1 MLFYRSVLE
10 LMEGLNFVEVGG
22 SRWRRQRVASS
33 RWVERCFD
41 FRVSPRE
48 NSLSLCVRQES
59 SVEAISGE
67 SFRHQ
72 RRFPTCANGKPGDFR
87 CCERARDIPE
97 RDFKVSFG
105 TLIAFSALLCYMS
118 DRESYPEREPNAF
131 DGESSDGLFN
141 SDNEAVGPDAEDGSD
156 TDVEIIGEGSQSVPS
171 HGIGKGLM
179 TAPIPLSIVYS
190 DGRRVGLAAPGES
203 SAGHQSEPSTSGRG
217 ASSAEP
223 SSQPRVSVLFPDH
236 DRVPMGVP
244 KEHVFGVDYLEP
256 NRITE
261 REIAKYRAEYF
272 IPDSVGIRIPG
283 PKETLSR
290 PKEGEVVFF
299 TDVLLQGVRLPLQ
312 PAVQK
317 ILAQIGYAPGQFNP
331 NFWVAL
337 MGVVTAFGMAGEGE
351 PSYEQFSHLYS
362 ITKSKCSDHGGWVQA
377 NCLKA
382 TERGHFIS
390 GIPTSQKTWGKRRV
404 ILSGDWESPSGH
416 PVRFHIPT
424 TFQIAGKLKQ
434 PIATQSEIRQ
444 IERVRLRVPAV
455 ERVYPKLLFTANLIK
470 AQLANPADM
479 TEEKRAAEA
488 KRMSESSKRHLMLGS
503 EGKKKRG
510 RQAETPTVPAS
521 SAGVDVEDQTLSE
534 RLCRLNS
541 DSAPPRSVAAGP
553 SPGRGV
559 PAEGTPSRA
568 ASKRPFTDDDAPAD
582 PVTLAYPSKTV
593 QFVNH
598 MILGSQME
606 LSEIKDL
613 PKKLLREEA
622 GRAFR
627 LQASASMDMWLC
639 INAAEKAKKAYDDG
653 RAKVAEAGKAI
664 QDHAHL
670 VKDMQAA
677 ERQIKGY
684 EAKFSEMVAAM
695 ESAQLAATEA
705 REAKEAI
712 QVAMEESER
721 KRDSDIE
728 AAVQEAIRKYRHS
741 TDFSALLD
749 KEVGSEMVDL
759 VYRFKRYN
767 PGVKLNLNFIADPPP
782 LPEGMTE
789 EMIEDYEGED
799 APEGPAESGEE
810 QAGA

>member
-1 MLFYRSVLE
+1 SPPSSLARVLGRGLVTAFGRLDVVLPFDIGADGGAQLRRSPKVALEKTKGRVE
-10 LMEGLNFVEVGG
+10 LMGG
-22 SRWRRQRVASS
+22 ETLR
-33 RWVERCFD
+33 
-41 FRVSPRE
+41 
-48 NSLSLCVRQES
+48 L
-59 SVEAISGE
+59 
-67 SFRHQ
+67 
-72 RRFPTCANGKPGDFR
+72 PGDFR
-87 CCERARDIPE
+87 RVRTANQAISGVANGRLG
-97 RDFKVSFG
+97 DFRRG
-105 TLIAFSALLCYMS
+105 DRLTLGFRSVMS
-118 DRESYPEREPNAF
+118 DSESYPEREPNAF
-131 DGESSDGLFN
+131 DEESLDGLFN

-179 TAPIPLSIVYS
+179 TAPVPLSIVYS

-223 SSQPRVSVLFPDH
+223 SSRPRVSVVFPGH
-236 DRVPMGVP
+236 HRVPMGVP

-261 REIAKYRAEYF
+261 QEIAKYHAEYF

-362 ITKSKCSDHGGWVQA
+362 ITKSKCADHGGWVQA

-390 GIPTSQKTWGKRRV
+390 GVPTSQKTWRKRRV

-444 IERVRLRVPAV
+444 IETVRLRVPAV
-455 ERVYPKLLFTANLIK
+455 ERVYSKLLFTANLIK
-470 AQLANPADM
+470 AQLANPAEM
-479 TEEKRAAEA
+479 TEERRAAEA
-488 KRMSESSKRHLMLGS
+488 KRMSESSRRRLMLGS

-510 RQAETPTVPAS
+510 RQAETVPAS
-521 SAGVDVEDQTLSE
+521 SVGVDVEHQTLSE
-534 RLCRLNS
+534 RLRRLNS

-568 ASKRPFTDDDAPAD
+568 ASKRPFTVDLDAEPAPKRGRQADGTRAIFVAEDDDAPAD
-582 PVTLAYPSKTV
+582 PVTLACPSKTV
-593 QFVNH
+593 QFANH

-606 LSEIKDL
+606 LSEIEDL

-627 LQASASMDMWLC
+627 LQAS
-639 INAAEKAKKAYDDG
+639 AKKAYDDG

-695 ESAQLAATEA
+695 EWPWRS
-705 REAKEAI
+705 RNG
-712 QVAMEESER
+712 R
-721 KRDSDIE
+721 G
-728 AAVQEAIRKYRHS
+728 IRILKLQSRRRFGS
-741 TDFSALLD
+741 T
-749 KEVGSEMVDL
+749 
-759 VYRFKRYN
+759 
-767 PGVKLNLNFIADPPP
+767 LNLNFIADPPP

-810 QAGA
+810 QAGANAEEE